1 MIKKETLEKM
11 PGKAILLT
19 LIILKE
25 KFKTYYTN
33 QTVLNK

>member
-11 PGKAILLT
+11 PGKTILLS

-25 KFKTYYTN
+25 KFKTYKSKRI
-33 QTVLNK
+33 Q

>member
-11 PGKAILLT
+11 PGKTILLS

-25 KFKTYYTN
+25 KFKTYVN
-33 QTVLNK
+33 QNVFNK